1 MEMEK
6 NKKNS
11 KLSSFTIELLDLIRT
26 VLICVISVFLCT
38 TFLFKPVR
46 VEGDSMKPTLLNGE
60 YGFSNV
66 FSILNEDFQRFDVVV
81 VHHRADE
88 SLWVKRIIGM
98 PGDSVEYK
106 NDQLYI
112 NGEYVEEPFLN
123 KDYMAQQTNDG
134 LIQFTYD
141 FGPYEVGEDEVFLMG
156 DNRLISHDSRDV
168 GAFKINDLVSKS
180 VFVYYP
186 FDRIGL
192 VNNGTE

>member
-26 VLICVISVFLCT
+26 ILICVICVFICT

-66 FSILNEDFQRFDVVV
+66 FSILNEDYQRFDVVV

-98 PGDSVEYK
+98 PGDTVE
-106 NDQLYI
+106 LTVELI
-112 NGEYVEEPFLN
+112 HPIAIENGTKFSIREGGR
-123 KDYMAQQTNDG
+123 T
-134 LIQFTYD
+134 
-141 FGPYEVGEDEVFLMG
+141 
-156 DNRLISHDSRDV
+156 V
-168 GAFKINDLVSKS
+168 GAGNVID
-180 VFVYYP
+180 
-186 FDRIGL
+186 II
-192 VNNGTE
+192 E